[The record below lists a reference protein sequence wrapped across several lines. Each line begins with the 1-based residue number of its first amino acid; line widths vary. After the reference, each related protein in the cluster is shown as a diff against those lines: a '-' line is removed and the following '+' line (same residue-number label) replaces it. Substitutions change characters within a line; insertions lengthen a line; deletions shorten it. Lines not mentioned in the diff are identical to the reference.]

1 MKASKFSFVLLL
13 LVPLAI
19 LSARTLTE
27 REYLEIRREI
37 ANSGVYAKV
46 PRVVFEDN
54 YTEAWA
60 PHFRKEVEKGLNA
73 IFRRAGVSYKDFDE
87 AHERFSRLGL
97 PYSLELRMYTDTAGK
112 YALGAWDKVIMPYED
127 MDIYHELSADI
138 GAKSDLLI
146 EMDSSGNAKLFNIP
160 QTYEEIRVE
169 TGKFIKEEWPGEV
182 HLRCSGKVLSARVF
196 ELMTGMPEI
205 AMLNV
210 SPDFSF
216 RKYMPCH
223 ISTDRTR
230 LEYLNRWNARQ
241 KEIEDSKR
249 RKSRMPRGYGDDVSL
264 PPRNPRDTLPD
275 FMFPGIK
282 GIAKIE
288 GSGALTFNSEP
299 VASIDDLIEASRA
312 EHRGVQMVAV
322 DEDVSWGQVC
332 DLLKAVDENRL
343 IHERPPITIRSSV
356 LSIP

>member
-1 MKASKFSFVLLL
+1 MKMRNMFLILTFLGPASV
-13 LVPLAI
+13 

-27 REYLEIRREI
+27 SKYLEIRRVI
-37 ANSGVYAKV
+37 ANNGVYAKV

-112 YALGAWDKVIMPYED
+112 YALGAWSKVIMPYED

-138 GAKSDLLI
+138 GAESDLLI

-160 QTYEEIRVE
+160 QTYEKIRAE
-169 TGKFIKEEWPGEV
+169 TGKFIKEEWSGEV

-196 ELMTGMPEI
+196 EFMTGMPEI
-205 AMLNV
+205 ARLNV

-216 RKYMPCH
+216 RKYIPCH
-223 ISTDRTR
+223 INTDNTR
-230 LEYLNRWNARQ
+230 QEYLDRWNARQ

-249 RKSRMPRGYGDDVSL
+249 HKSRMPRGYGDDVSL
-264 PPRNPRDTLPD
+264 PPRNTSDTLPD

-299 VASIDDLIEASRA
+299 VASIDDLIETSRA
-312 EHRGVQMVAV
+312 ERSGVQMVAV
-322 DEDVSWGQVC
+322 DEDVPWGKVC
-332 DLLKAVDENRL
+332 DLLKAVEDNHVDYRGT
-343 IHERPPITIRSSV
+343 PVTVRSSV
-356 LSIP
+356 LNSP